1 MIFKLV
7 FELVILTAPSSRLLF
22 FLCGVQRSTLEVD
35 EVVFTR
41 ADVIDVVEDV
51 VVDVVTGDVINVGAE
66 AVVSFVN
73 NIKK

>member
-1 MIFKLV
+1 M
-7 FELVILTAPSSRLLF
+7 
-22 FLCGVQRSTLEVD
+22 D

-51 VVDVVTGDVINVGAE
+51 VVDVVTGDVINVGDE
-66 AVVSFVN
+66 AVVSFVK